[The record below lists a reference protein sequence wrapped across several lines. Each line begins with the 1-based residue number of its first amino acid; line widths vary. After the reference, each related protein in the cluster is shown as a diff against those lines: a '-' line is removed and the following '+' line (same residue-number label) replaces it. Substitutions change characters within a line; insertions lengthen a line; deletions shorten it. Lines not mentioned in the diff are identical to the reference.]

1 MDIHVALL
9 LLLLATGAAVV
20 PLISPRLGIPEA
32 VGAIGYG
39 VLVSALHLVPH
50 GAAPHETLHLLAE
63 LGFILLMFG
72 AGLEIDFDAVEH
84 AGAGG
89 LVRASLVAAGVLGVS
104 LLLATLF
111 ELGAFYV
118 VVLSATSIGLGVA
131 VLRETGLMNAPVGQA
146 ILLVGSLGELL
157 TLTVMTVFDVQ
168 SRVGFSATLGIELGK
183 LFALFALGALFL
195 RFLKAWAWWH
205 PGIFRRV
212 FEAHDPSEVGVRAA
226 VAACMTFVVFA
237 VFLKI
242 EPILGAFIAGAVSRF
257 VFRDVTILE
266 HKISALSSGFFVPI
280 FFISVGI
287 AFDLSLLS
295 WAGLTSALGLG
306 ALLVVARIIPSLGL
320 MGVSDLGAR
329 EAMGAAMLL
338 GAPLTLLVAIASLGE
353 SLGVIDATDAG
364 VIVLLAIV
372 VSVALPVVFR
382 LLVGKRT
389 SPTRDH
395 PAAHVA

>member
-1 MDIHVALL
+1 MTIDVALL

-32 VGAIGYG
+32 VGAIGFG
-39 VLVSALHLVPH
+39 IIVSALHLVPH
-50 GAAPHETLHLLAE
+50 GAGVHETLHLLAE

-72 AGLEIDFDAVEH
+72 AGLEIDFDAVER
-84 AGAGG
+84 AGPSG
-89 LVRASLVAAGVLGVS
+89 LLRASAVAFGVVGVS
-104 LLLATLF
+104 FLLAEF
-111 ELGAFYV
+111 FNLGIFYV

-131 VLRETGLMNAPVGQA
+131 VLRETGLMTAPVGQS

-157 TLTVMTVFDVQ
+157 TLVVMTIFDVHH
-168 SRVGFSATLGIELGK
+168 RVGFSPTLGLELGK
-183 LFALFALGALFL
+183 LFALFAVGALFL

-226 VAACMTFVVFA
+226 VAACLAFVVFA
-237 VFLKI
+237 VGLKI

-257 VFRDVTILE
+257 VFRDVSVLE
-266 HKISALSSGFFVPI
+266 HKMSALSSGFFVPI
-280 FFISVGI
+280 FFISVGV

-295 WAGLTSALGLG
+295 WGGLTSALGLG
-306 ALLVVARIIPSLGL
+306 ALLVVARILPALGL
-320 MGVSDLGAR
+320 IGVGDLGTR

-353 SLGVIDATDAG
+353 TLGVLDAAEAG
-364 VIVLLAIV
+364 VIILLAIL

-389 SPTRDH
+389 SAAVDPPTAH
-395 PAAHVA
+395 AA

>member
-1 MDIHVALL
+1 MNIDVALL

-32 VGAIGYG
+32 VGAIGFG

-50 GAAPHETLHLLAE
+50 SPAPHETLHLLAE

-72 AGLEIDFDAVEH
+72 AGLEIDFDAVER
-84 AGAGG
+84 AGPGG
-89 LVRASLVAAGVLGVS
+89 LIRASAVALGVVVVS
-104 LLLATLF
+104 YLLAELF
-111 ELGAFYV
+111 DLGIFYV

-131 VLRETGLMNAPVGQA
+131 VLRETGLMTAPVGQS

-157 TLTVMTVFDVQ
+157 TLVVMTIFDVHQ
-168 SRVGFSATLGIELGK
+168 RVGFSATLALELGK
-183 LFALFALGALFL
+183 LVALFAVGALFL

-226 VAACMTFVVFA
+226 VAACLAFTVLA

-257 VFRDVTILE
+257 VFRDVTVLE
-266 HKISALSSGFFVPI
+266 HKMSALSSGFFVPI

-306 ALLVVARIIPSLGL
+306 ALLVVARIIPALGL
-320 MGVSDLGAR
+320 IGVSDLGAR

-353 SLGVIDATDAG
+353 HLGVVDAAEAG
-364 VIVLLAIV
+364 VIVLLAIL

-389 SPTRDH
+389 SPASDH
-395 PAAHVA
+395 HAAHAA

>member
-1 MDIHVALL
+1 MTIELALL

-20 PLISPRLGIPEA
+20 PIVSPRLGIPEA
-32 VGAIGYG
+32 VGAIGFG
-39 VLVSALHLVPH
+39 VLVSALHLLPH
-50 GAAPHETLHLLAE
+50 GEGVHETLHLLAE

-72 AGLEIDFDAVEH
+72 AGLEIDFDSVES

-89 LVRASLVAAGVLGVS
+89 LVRASAVALGVVAVS
-104 LLLATLF
+104 ALLAF
-111 ELGAFYV
+111 FFGLGVFYI

-131 VLRETGLMNAPVGQA
+131 VLRETGLMNAPVGQS

-157 TLTVMTVFDVQ
+157 TLVVMTVFDVHH
-168 SRVGFSATLGIELGK
+168 RVGFSPTLGLELGK
-183 LFALFALGALFL
+183 LFALFAVGALFL

-212 FEAHDPSEVGVRAA
+212 FDAHDPSEVGVRAA
-226 VAACMTFVVFA
+226 VMACLAFVVLA
-237 VFLKI
+237 VVLKI

-257 VFRDVTILE
+257 VFRDVTVLE
-266 HKISALSSGFFVPI
+266 HKMSALSSGFFVPI
-280 FFISVGI
+280 FFMSVGI

-295 WAGLTSALGLG
+295 WSGLTSALGLG
-306 ALLVVARIIPSLGL
+306 ALLVVARVIPCFGL
-320 MGVSDLGAR
+320 MGVGDLGTR

-353 SLGVIDATDAG
+353 SLEVIDAAEAG
-364 VIVLLAIV
+364 VIVLLAIL

-382 LLVGKRT
+382 VLVGKRT
-389 SPTRDH
+389 SPAVGH
-395 PAAHVA
+395 PVSHSA